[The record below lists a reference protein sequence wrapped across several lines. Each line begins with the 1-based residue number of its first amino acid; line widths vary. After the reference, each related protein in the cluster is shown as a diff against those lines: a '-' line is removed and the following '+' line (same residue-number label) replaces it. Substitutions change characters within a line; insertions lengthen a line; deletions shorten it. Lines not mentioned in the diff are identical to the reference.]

1 MRRPSRN
8 TRPHLLTALMT
19 ACAAALGTPAHAH
32 HPMGG
37 ALPSTHLEGLLSGF
51 GHPVIGPDH
60 LAFIVAIG
68 IAAALVHSGVA
79 LIGAFIAASTTG
91 VLIHVGRLDVP
102 LVEPLIASSVIAA
115 GLAIAVGRGLG
126 QPGWLALAA
135 GAGLFH
141 GYAFGEAV
149 IGAEQTVVGAYLV
162 GLAIMSAAIAGGVM
176 LVSGRMLPS
185 GDLLD
190 ARRRVAGG
198 ALSVVG
204 LGLLALS
211 LVGV

>member
-1 MRRPSRN
+1 MAGFNSRRSRC
-8 TRPHLLTALMT
+8 M
-19 ACAAALGTPAHAH
+19 AAALTMMVWAISATSAGAH
-32 HPMGG
+32 HPMDGKTPTT
-37 ALPSTHLEGLLSGF
+37 LMDGLLSGF

-60 LAFIVAIG
+60 FAFILAIG

-79 LIGAFIAASTTG
+79 LIGAFIAASTAG

-149 IGAEQTVVGAYLV
+149 IGAELTVVGAYLV
-162 GLAIMSAAIAGGVM
+162 GLAIMSAAVAGGVM
-176 LVSGRMLPS
+176 LVSGKMLPS
-185 GDLLD
+185 GNLLD

-204 LGLLALS
+204 LGLFALS
-211 LVGV
+211 VVGV